1 MTETW
6 GHIYR
11 ASSGTLGVLQM
22 SGLTQATGVSDDLWS
37 GSGVLSTL
45 NRVTE
50 EPRMGGR
57 V

>member
-6 GHIYR
+6 GHMYR
-11 ASSGTLGVLQM
+11 ASSGILGILQM
-22 SGLTQATGVSDDLWS
+22 SVLTQATGVSDDLWS
-37 GSGVLSTL
+37 DSGVLSTL

-57 V
+57 L